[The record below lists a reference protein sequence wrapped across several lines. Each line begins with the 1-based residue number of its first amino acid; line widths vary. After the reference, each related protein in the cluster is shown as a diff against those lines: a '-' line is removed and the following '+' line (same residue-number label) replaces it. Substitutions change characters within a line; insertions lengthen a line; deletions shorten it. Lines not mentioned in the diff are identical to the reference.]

1 MVAYEYMG
9 LALVVLLILYTS
21 LRIIREYERA
31 VIFRLGKF
39 AGIKGPGIF
48 FIIPLVDQV
57 VKVDLR
63 VVTVNVPAQEVIT
76 SDNVTVRVDAVVYY
90 RITDPDKA
98 IINVED
104 YQSATSLLSQTT
116 LRTILGQFE
125 LDDLLQRR
133 EELNLKIAEELDA
146 ATENWG
152 IKVSSVT
159 IKDVILPESMLRA
172 IAKQAE
178 AERERRSRIILSDAE
193 LMASKKM
200 REAAEEYEKTPIAL
214 KLRELQTLAEISR
227 EKNLIVISPSTG
239 FSDMGAI
246 IGMIKGMEKKE
257 ER

>member
-1 MVAYEYMG
+1 MVAYEYVG
-9 LALVVLLILYTS
+9 LAFVVLLILYTS
-21 LRIIREYERA
+21 LRIVKEYERA

-63 VVTVNVPAQEVIT
+63 VVTVNVPTQEVIT

-104 YQSATSLLSQTT
+104 YQTATSLLSQTT

-125 LDDLLQRR
+125 LDDLLRRR
-133 EELNLKIAEELDA
+133 EDLNLKIAEDLDA

-159 IKDVILPESMLRA
+159 IKDVVLPESMLRA

-200 REAAEEYEKTPIAL
+200 REAAEEYEKVPIAL

-239 FSDMGAI
+239 FSDMGTI